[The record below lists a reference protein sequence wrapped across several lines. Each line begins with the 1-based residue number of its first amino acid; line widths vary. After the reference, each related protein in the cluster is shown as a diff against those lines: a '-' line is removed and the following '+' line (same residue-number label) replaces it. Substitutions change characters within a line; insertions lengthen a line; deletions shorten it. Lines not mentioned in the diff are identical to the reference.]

1 MKSVSLLLMSFLLFS
16 QFVVFPFASYATRLT
31 TYTIGEEGPPF
42 TWGYPP
48 ICSIVVHFS
57 WDSDTWKT
65 GETHHVSFDFEIKGI
80 DPNVVKLDLA
90 ISRIEIQMTGELF
103 DRTVE
108 LARED
113 FDTELSQLV
122 MRRNSTTI
130 ANTPRPYSYEVRAP
144 TANNPSTEDTNV
156 QLCYTVQ
163 LSGNCIFQSPSG
175 AYLPGNGPINKTV
188 SIGAINDGTD
198 APVWIT
204 YELEPQPAGFYIAI
218 VIVGLA
224 LFSIGIIL
232 FVRSRKLKAIAGG
245 GLHRL

>member
-1 MKSVSLLLMSFLLFS
+1 MKSMSLLLMSFLLFS
-16 QFVVFPFASYATRLT
+16 QLFVFPLASYATRVT
-31 TYTIGEEGPPF
+31 TYYIGDDAPPYVR
-42 TWGYPP
+42 GHPP
-48 ICSIVVHFS
+48 ICSILVNFS

-65 GETHHVSFDFEIKGI
+65 GENHHVSFNLEIKDI
-80 DPNVVKLDLA
+80 DTNVVRLDLA
-90 ISRIEIQMTGELF
+90 ISKIEIQITGEPF
-103 DRTVE
+103 DHTVE
-108 LARED
+108 LAEED
-113 FDTELSQLV
+113 FDTQLTQLV
-122 MRRNSTTI
+122 MRRNSTII
-130 ANTPRPYSYEVRAP
+130 ANTPRSYSYEVRTP
-144 TANNPSTEDTNV
+144 TANNPSTQDTNV

-204 YELEPQPAGFYIAI
+204 YRLEPQPAGFYIAI

-232 FVRSRKLKAIAGG
+232 FVRSRKFKTNRHAG
-245 GLHRL
+245 